1 MATTVTPSDLTVT
14 VNDSL
19 TLNNRAY
26 GGSTSYLVS
35 SCDEAVQ
42 RIVSVAVK
50 EPSGAQTWTT
60 LFDFST
66 VNNAG
71 QGIITEF
78 QYFRVTNLDN
88 ANYLIF
94 QILTSASNNRMA
106 FKLEAGQ
113 SFILQGDG
121 VRAIDSAA
129 PGTGYEAFQTITG
142 IRAAAD
148 TAVVDTEIVVAFKP
162 AG

>member
-1 MATTVTPSDLTVT
+1 MATTLTAADLTVT
-14 VNDSL
+14 ITEAI
-19 TLNNRAY
+19 TLNGVDQGASNTMTIADINETY
-26 GGSTSYLVS
+26 K
-35 SCDEAVQ
+35 
-42 RIVSVAVK
+42 RIQ
-50 EPSGAQTWTT
+50 EILHTGGAQ
-60 LFDFST
+60 
-66 VNNAG
+66 
-71 QGIITEF
+71 IILTF
-78 QYFRVTNLDN
+78 CAAPNQVLADVRYVRITNLDN

-129 PGTGYEAFQTITG
+129 PCTGYEAFQTIAG

-162 AG
+162 A